1 MRDTE
6 PRLVWHR
13 PLTLVLAIGTLL
25 LAGQALWFYL
35 MGEYHRIPPPAL
47 LTPIM
52 LMATLLAPMGGD
64 HARAA
69 AGLVLACGFL
79 LIAVELSRP
88 TGLPLLWI
96 GLPPVLGLLLLPPA
110 PAILLNLGLT
120 PIWMALLGAPRF
132 DTDIL
137 LTYLSLVTVAA
148 LVPWGRLRQQALWRA
163 TDPGDPECRA
173 VSLTHLRERLAGEID
188 RTDLLG
194 QPLAVLL
201 FHLPQL
207 EIADEQF
214 GPKARQAVLDGL
226 CQTIAGRCRAH
237 DILGRAEED
246 VFWLVMPNTTESGA
260 LLVQQRLSRALEPVV
275 LVETGPLET
284 RTRLVTRH
292 NGEDE
297 SSFEHRLRTATRS
310 LATTRDT

>member
-1 MRDTE
+1 MHDAE
-6 PRLVWHR
+6 PNLARHR
-13 PLTLVLAIGTLL
+13 PLTLVLTIGTLL
-25 LAGQALWFYL
+25 LLGQALWFYL
-35 MGEYHRIPPPAL
+35 MGEYHRMPPPAL
-47 LTPIM
+47 LTPVM

-69 AGLVLACGFL
+69 ACLVLACGLL

-88 TGLPLLWI
+88 TGLPSLWI
-96 GLPPVLGLLLLPPA
+96 GLPPVLALLLLPLA
-110 PAILLNLGLT
+110 PAMLLNLGLT
-120 PIWMALLGAPRF
+120 PIWMALLGAPRP
-132 DTDIL
+132 DIDVL
-137 LTYLSLVTVAA
+137 LAYLSLVTAAA
-148 LVPWGRLRQQALWRA
+148 LVPWGRLRQQAWLRA

-173 VSLTHLRERLAGEID
+173 VSPAYLRERLAGEID
-188 RTDLLG
+188 RADLLG

-207 EIADEQF
+207 EVADEQF
-214 GPKARQAVLDGL
+214 GAKARQAVLDGL
-226 CQTIAGRCRAH
+226 CQTVAGRCRAH

-284 RTRLVTRH
+284 RTRLVMRH
-292 NGEDE
+292 EGEDE
-297 SSFEHRLRTATRS
+297 SSLEHRLHTATRR
-310 LATTRDT
+310 LTNARDA